1 MSYRGKH
8 VQSLPVGVRAEE
20 IANGKFFSLENL
32 TFKDP
37 DFYIAGNLHKHIL
50 EWESLG
56 ASEEVLNWL
65 KHGVDVNNYFKHFKD
80 KAYDSDLPPPI
91 FQNNASSCKGLKK
104 IIAKTLFERVKNGL
118 FHYGERLG

>member
-20 IANGKFFSLENL
+20 IPKGKFFSLENL

-65 KHGVDVNNYFKHFKD
+65 KHGVDVNNYF
-80 KAYDSDLPPPI
+80 
-91 FQNNASSCKGLKK
+91 
-104 IIAKTLFERVKNGL
+104 
-118 FHYGERLG
+118 